1 MLFFLSAPPFFFLF
15 SSFFLL
21 LSPSFLVKGGNKP
34 IRNACQESS
43 SVTWFAPTS
52 FFQRPRDGPH
62 GLGGFFQSERSGGG
76 GGLGGGVLVLFFSPK
91 NKAFTFT
98 IQILLLILLF
108 PLKILV
114 GLRVLFS
121 QQTVCGDLL
130 LNNNGKRISI

>member
-1 MLFFLSAPPFFFLF
+1 MVWVV
-15 SSFFLL
+15 SSK
-21 LSPSFLVKGGNKP
+21 V
-34 IRNACQESS
+34 R
-43 SVTWFAPTS
+43 
-52 FFQRPRDGPH
+52 
-62 GLGGFFQSERSGGG
+62 GLGEGVAW
-76 GGLGGGVLVLFFSPK
+76 GGVGLVLFFSPK